1 MTNYQSAPLFSGS
14 TSRDVLGQLQ
24 QQYPNYDSFVSGLV
38 DVFNQHV
45 AEFPPGYTYRDLI
58 ELGLR
63 RRWISV
69 ESREGEHVV
78 EIDLTN
84 SQGLQG
90 ARMQAMSAIRPD
102 MSQH

>member
-1 MTNYQSAPLFSGS
+1 MTNYQLAPLFSGS
-14 TSRDVLGQLQ
+14 TSRDVLGQLE
-24 QQYPNYDSFVSGLV
+24 QQYPNYDSFVSSLV

-58 ELGLR
+58 ELAMR

-69 ESREGEHVV
+69 ESREGERVV
-78 EIDLTN
+78 VIDLAHDE
-84 SQGLQG
+84 GLQG
-90 ARMQAMSAIRPD
+90 GRMHAASAIRSD